1 MAAAIMGFQVHGN
14 ILRRPSLSHSFDQ
27 TKSTLSSVFKINP
40 SSDRKCFHKQPVLRD
55 LRQVPLRIDVS
66 KTIKN
71 ASVKILDAFVD
82 SSNFAPVDELK
93 EALLII
99 NIEGKI
105 PDNFPEG
112 IYIRNGPNPLFGGLK
127 MTKSMFGSSSHIWVE
142 GEGMLYALYFNKDG
156 DGNWNVVYNKRHVET
171 ETFKLEKQ
179 RNKPSLLPAI
189 EGDSAAILFAYLL
202 NLLRF
207 GKVNKYISNTNIFEH
222 SGKFYSIAE
231 NHMPQEIDILT
242 LNTSGNWDV
251 NGSWKRP
258 FTSHPKRAL
267 GSEELV
273 IVGFNEH
280 GLFPFF
286 EADGKKLIHK
296 VDLKL
301 DRCSICHDIGLTQ
314 RYNVI
319 MDFPLTIDIK
329 RLISGGPLIK
339 YSKEEYAR
347 IGIIPRYGDS
357 DSIRWFE
364 VQPNYTFHIL
374 NCFEDDDEVVVW
386 GCRALDS
393 IIPGPHKGLNKFE
406 WFSKRFKPTNS
417 IEGDINSSQED
428 GLLFS
433 RCYEWRLDMQTG
445 EVRERNLTGTEFSME
460 FPMIN
465 ENFTGLVK
473 FGGLAKLNL
482 EELDTRFSLRK
493 RNKEE
498 LIKAEYHMFEENT
511 FCSGAAFVSKG
522 VGFEEDDGWIIT
534 FVHNEDTDI
543 SEVHIIDTR
552 NFSSE
557 PVAKIRLPCRV
568 PYGFHGGFHANVI
581 VKLINRII
589 NS

>member
-1 MAAAIMGFQVHGN
+1 
-14 ILRRPSLSHSFDQ
+14 
-27 TKSTLSSVFKINP
+27 
-40 SSDRKCFHKQPVLRD
+40 
-55 LRQVPLRIDVS
+55 
-66 KTIKN
+66 
-71 ASVKILDAFVD
+71 
-82 SSNFAPVDELK
+82 
-93 EALLII
+93 
-99 NIEGKI
+99 
-105 PDNFPEG
+105 
-112 IYIRNGPNPLFGGLK
+112 
-127 MTKSMFGSSSHIWVE
+127 
-142 GEGMLYALYFNKDG
+142 
-156 DGNWNVVYNKRHVET
+156 
-171 ETFKLEKQ
+171 
-179 RNKPSLLPAI
+179 
-189 EGDSAAILFAYLL
+189 
-202 NLLRF
+202 
-207 GKVNKYISNTNIFEH
+207 
-222 SGKFYSIAE
+222 
-231 NHMPQEIDILT
+231 
-242 LNTSGNWDV
+242 
-251 NGSWKRP
+251 
-258 FTSHPKRAL
+258 
-267 GSEELV
+267 
-273 IVGFNEH
+273 
-280 GLFPFF
+280 
-286 EADGKKLIHK
+286 
-296 VDLKL
+296 
-301 DRCSICHDIGLTQ
+301 
-314 RYNVI
+314 

-364 VQPNYTFHIL
+364 VQPNYTFHVL
-374 NCFEDDDEVVVW
+374 NCFEDDNEVVVW

-445 EVRERNLTGTEFSME
+445 EVRERNLTGTEFSMD

-465 ENFTGLVK
+465 ENFTGINNKYGYTQVIDSIASSISGLVK

-498 LIKAEYHMFEENT
+498 LIKVEYHMFEENT
-511 FCSGAAFVSKG
+511 FCSGADKG

-543 SEVHIIDTR
+543 SEVHIIDTK

-568 PYGFHGGFHANVI
+568 PYGSHGGFHANVI

>member
-1 MAAAIMGFQVHGN
+1 MP
-14 ILRRPSLSHSFDQ
+14 LLTR
-27 TKSTLSSVFKINP
+27 
-40 SSDRKCFHKQPVLRD
+40 CFE
-55 LRQVPLRIDVS
+55 
-66 KTIKN
+66 
-71 ASVKILDAFVD
+71 FVD
-82 SSNFAPVDELK
+82 QPLLPSQSNFAPVDELK

-189 EGDSAAILFAYLL
+189 E
-202 NLLRF
+202 
-207 GKVNKYISNTNIFEH
+207 
-222 SGKFYSIAE
+222 
-231 NHMPQEIDILT
+231 
-242 LNTSGNWDV
+242 GNWDV

-364 VQPNYTFHIL
+364 VQPNYTFHVL
-374 NCFEDDDEVVVW
+374 NCFEDDNEVVVW

-445 EVRERNLTGTEFSME
+445 EVRERNLTGTEFSMD

-498 LIKAEYHMFEENT
+498 LIKVEYHMFEENT
-511 FCSGAAFVSKG
+511 FCSGADKG

-543 SEVHIIDTR
+543 SEVHIIDTK

-568 PYGFHGGFHANVI
+568 PYGSHGGFHANVI

>member
-1 MAAAIMGFQVHGN
+1 
-14 ILRRPSLSHSFDQ
+14 
-27 TKSTLSSVFKINP
+27 
-40 SSDRKCFHKQPVLRD
+40 
-55 LRQVPLRIDVS
+55 
-66 KTIKN
+66 
-71 ASVKILDAFVD
+71 
-82 SSNFAPVDELK
+82 
-93 EALLII
+93 
-99 NIEGKI
+99 
-105 PDNFPEG
+105 
-112 IYIRNGPNPLFGGLK
+112 
-127 MTKSMFGSSSHIWVE
+127 
-142 GEGMLYALYFNKDG
+142 
-156 DGNWNVVYNKRHVET
+156 
-171 ETFKLEKQ
+171 
-179 RNKPSLLPAI
+179 
-189 EGDSAAILFAYLL
+189 
-202 NLLRF
+202 
-207 GKVNKYISNTNIFEH
+207 
-222 SGKFYSIAE
+222 
-231 NHMPQEIDILT
+231 
-242 LNTSGNWDV
+242 
-251 NGSWKRP
+251 
-258 FTSHPKRAL
+258 
-267 GSEELV
+267 
-273 IVGFNEH
+273 
-280 GLFPFF
+280 
-286 EADGKKLIHK
+286 
-296 VDLKL
+296 
-301 DRCSICHDIGLTQ
+301 
-314 RYNVI
+314 

-364 VQPNYTFHIL
+364 VQPNYTFHVL
-374 NCFEDDDEVVVW
+374 NCFEDDNEVVVW

-445 EVRERNLTGTEFSME
+445 EVRERNLTGTEFSMD

-498 LIKAEYHMFEENT
+498 LIKVEYHMFEENT
-511 FCSGAAFVSKG
+511 FCSGADKG

-543 SEVHIIDTR
+543 SEVHIIDTK

-568 PYGFHGGFHANVI
+568 PYGSHGGFHANVI